1 MRLFLDANI
10 LFTAAH
16 NPKGKAIFLIEL
28 GRQGYWE
35 LFSSPYALEEAR
47 RNLERK
53 FPHLLDG
60 LSALVDGI
68 CLIEHRAGFDHPD
81 GLAHKDQPIF
91 QAALACQATHLLTG
105 DIRDFGPF
113 MNQPENTFGICIQT
127 VAEFLKHRVAVKGGV
142 GSTAA

>member
-1 MRLFLDANI
+1 MRLFLDANV

-16 NPKGKAIFLIEL
+16 NPRGKATLVIEL
-28 GRQGYWE
+28 GDQGYWE

-53 FPHLLDG
+53 FPHSLEG
-60 LSALVDGI
+60 LGTLQHGVRLV
-68 CLIEHRAGFDHPD
+68 EHRAGLGFPE
-81 GLAHKDQPIF
+81 GLAQKDQPIF

-105 DIRDFGPF
+105 DLKDFGPF

-127 VAEFLKHRVAVKGGV
+127 VAEFLNHLG
-142 GSTAA
+142 

>member
-16 NPKGKAIFLIEL
+16 NPGGKATLVIEL
-28 GRQGYWE
+28 GTQGYWE

-53 FPHLLDG
+53 FPHALDG
-60 LSALVDGI
+60 LGTLQHGVHLVD
-68 CLIEHRAGFDHPD
+68 HRAG
-81 GLAHKDQPIF
+81 LAFPESLAQKDRPIF

-105 DIRDFGPF
+105 DLKDFGPF

-127 VAEFLKHRVAVKGGV
+127 VAKFLSHLG
-142 GSTAA
+142 

>member
-1 MRLFLDANI
+1 VRLFLDANI

-28 GRQGYWE
+28 GSLGYWD

-68 CLIEHRAGFDHPD
+68 HLIELQAGFDHPD
-81 GLAHKDQPIF
+81 GLAQKDQPIF

-127 VAEFLKHRVAVKGGV
+127 VAEFLRYQVEIKGGA
-142 GSTAA
+142 GP